1 MAREIE
7 RKFLTVGDP
16 LPEATKSM
24 RLIQGYLA
32 RENDVAVR
40 VRITDDA
47 HALIGIKRWLS
58 HTERAEFEFSIPV
71 AEGKQMIREISGSRV
86 IEKTRHHV
94 PAGNGLTWEIDV
106 FHGSNEGLVVAE
118 IELPSEDTPFK
129 KPTWLGEQVTSDRRY
144 LNNHLAVHPWPTWK
158 DTSPV

>member
-47 HALIGIKRWLS
+47 HALIGHQALALS
-58 HTERAEFEFSIPV
+58 YR
-71 AEGKQMIREISGSRV
+71 EGGIRIQYSRRRGETNDPRDLWKSG
-86 IEKTRHHV
+86 H
-94 PAGNGLTWEIDV
+94 
-106 FHGSNEGLVVAE
+106 
-118 IELPSEDTPFK
+118 
-129 KPTWLGEQVTSDRRY
+129 
-144 LNNHLAVHPWPTWK
+144 
-158 DTSPV
+158 